1 VQNLLLCR
9 ASPADMQFRVP
20 VVPEPAPLNSYFL
33 SFLLINQPHLRG
45 DGKICLRNQMENK
58 AIHGAGWRRTI
69 FLFIACLLFPVS
81 LLANDAEFD
90 TKYVYV
96 HSKYKVNADATH
108 TEEHDWAMK
117 VLDKRALERAKQASI
132 SYSTSIQ
139 KAKVLEAYTLKAD
152 GRCINVSKDNYQVNT
167 RKGRGKDRPLYSD
180 HTTLSVV
187 FPEVQVGDTVVFSYE
202 LTQTEALFPHQFSA
216 SQWYA
221 TYYPYDDVRV
231 TLDLPKNFPG
241 KFRARHMKEK
251 VSMQGD
257 RKLISLSWS
266 NKKPVKQQR
275 RNYSVWNEESEPGF
289 IYSTF
294 DSYKAIA
301 ETYGARA
308 NPKAVV
314 NERVRKLAKQ
324 IVKNETNKREQ
335 ARLLYEWVATNISYA
350 GNCIG
355 LGAVVPHD
363 VKFILENKM
372 GDCKDHATL
381 LQALLAAQSIR
392 STQALVNS
400 GSSYNLLS
408 VPTVASVNHVIN
420 YLPDYNLFVDSTSDE
435 TPFGMLPFSDAD
447 KPVLLVDGYRE
458 GLKTP
463 VLPMGANEQYMES
476 VVQVHE
482 DGTASGKITVR
493 QKGIFAVSARSQ
505 MRGMTKENEAEFM
518 KAMFRGETGLGKG
531 TINKDDPKP
540 LRDTYHYEVS
550 FDNKEFIHR
559 PGAGAFTINSFY
571 PTDAPVYQFIA
582 SATSEPEPVKVSCTN
597 GLSVEKYTYVF
608 PKGMKILAKPDD
620 MKVANQY
627 LEYSASYTVE
637 GNKLI
642 VERRAL
648 DKSPGNVCAPEIMR
662 EQREVGLK
670 AIQNLRAQVV
680 YQ

>member
-1 VQNLLLCR
+1 
-9 ASPADMQFRVP
+9 M
-20 VVPEPAPLNSYFL
+20 
-33 SFLLINQPHLRG
+33 
-45 DGKICLRNQMENK
+45 KIKSAN
-58 AIHGAGWRRTI
+58 GAGLRHAFLI
-69 FLFIACLLFPVS
+69 FLACLVFPAQ
-81 LLANDAEFD
+81 LLANEAEFD
-90 TKYVYV
+90 SKYVYV

-117 VLDKRALERAKQASI
+117 VLDQRALERAKQASI

-139 KAKVLEAYTLKAD
+139 KAKVLQAYTLKAD
-152 GRCINVSKDNYQVNT
+152 GRRIDVPKDNYQVHTN
-167 RKGRGKDRPLYSD
+167 KGRGKDKPLYSD

-187 FPEVQVGDTVVFSYE
+187 FPEVQVGDTVVFAYE

-231 TLDLPKNFPG
+231 TLDLPKDFPG

-251 VSMQGD
+251 VSTAGD

-266 NKKPVKQQR
+266 NKQPVKQQR

-314 NERVRKLAKQ
+314 NERVRKLAKS
-324 IVKNETNKREQ
+324 IVKNETDKREQ
-335 ARLLYEWVATNISYA
+335 ARLLYEWVATHITYA

-381 LQALLAAQSIR
+381 LQALLSAQSIR
-392 STQALVNS
+392 STQALVNA
-400 GSSYNLLS
+400 GSSYSLLS

-420 YLPDYNLFVDSTSDE
+420 YLPDYNLFVDSTSDD
-435 TPFGMLPFSDAD
+435 TPFGMLPFTDAD

-458 GLKTP
+458 GMKTP
-463 VLPMGANEQYMES
+463 VLPMGTNEQHMET

-482 DGTASGKITVR
+482 DGTASGKISVR
-493 QKGIFAVSARSQ
+493 QKGYFAVAARSH
-505 MRGMTKENEAEFM
+505 MRGLTKENEKEMM
-518 KAMFRGETGLGKG
+518 KAMFRSETGLGKG
-531 TINKDDPKP
+531 TINKGDPKP
-540 LRDTYHYEVS
+540 LRDTYHYEVN

-559 PGAGAFTINSFY
+559 PGAGAFTIYPMY
-571 PTDAPVYQFIA
+571 PTEAPVDQFIS
-582 SATSEPEPVKVSCTN
+582 SATSDWEAAKIACSD

-620 MKVANQY
+620 LKVRNKY
-627 LEYSASYTVE
+627 LEYSASYE
-637 GNKLI
+637 IKDNKLM
-642 VERRAL
+642 VVRRVL
-648 DKSPGNVCAPEIMR
+648 DKSPGNICSSEVMR
-662 EQREVGLK
+662 DQRKAGLQ
-670 AIQNLRAQVV
+670 AIQNLRSQVV